1 MQEKRER
8 GREKKEKSIVI
19 LDFKVIVEILGH
31 LDDPRDL
38 ARAGQVCKIVAI
50 LTRMLM
56 RMTMRMLMRM
66 TMRMLMGMM
75 GMVSKR
81 AYSENMTISTQ
92 VSQIW
97 NECSQDASLWR
108 RLPLSQWEFSNW
120 KFFHNNHDEDDLQP
134 AVDLLP
140 DQAHLTLDSDEPP
153 EPCELF
159 DNIANSLLRA
169 VRPWRINF
177 STRS

>member
-1 MQEKRER
+1 M
-8 GREKKEKSIVI
+8 I

-38 ARAGQVCKIVAI
+38 ARAGQVCKIMAI
-50 LTRMLM
+50 MT
-56 RMTMRMLMRM
+56 RMTMRIMRM
-66 TMRMLMGMM
+66 VT
-75 GMVSKR
+75 KR

-120 KFFHNNHDEDDLQP
+120 KFFHNNHDDDNDDLQP
-134 AVDLLP
+134 GVDLLP
-140 DQAHLTLDSDEPP
+140 DQAHLRLDSDEPP

-159 DNIANSLLRA
+159 DNLTNSLLRT
-169 VRPWRINF
+169 VRSWRINSLMIFF
-177 STRS
+177 SNLTDLAK

>member
-1 MQEKRER
+1 M
-8 GREKKEKSIVI
+8 I

-56 RMTMRMLMRM
+56 RRLMRM
-66 TMRMLMGMM
+66 MMRM
-75 GMVSKR
+75 VTKR

-108 RLPLSQWEFSNW
+108 CLPLSQWEFSNW
-120 KFFHNNHDEDDLQP
+120 KFFHNDDDDLQP

-140 DQAHLTLDSDEPP
+140 DHRARLRLNSDEPP

-159 DNIANSLLRA
+159 DDLTNSLLRT
-169 VRPWRINF
+169 VRPSRINSLIIF
-177 STRS
+177 FQFD

>member
-1 MQEKRER
+1 MIVTKQCKKKESKWKR
-8 GREKKEKSIVI
+8 GKEKSIVI

-38 ARAGQVCKIVAI
+38 ARAGQVCNIVAI

-75 GMVSKR
+75 GMVTKR

-108 RLPLSQWEFSNW
+108 RLSLSQWEFSNW
-120 KFFHNNHDEDDLQP
+120 KFFHNNNDDDDDHQP

-140 DQAHLTLDSDEPP
+140 DHQAHLRLNSDEPP

-159 DNIANSLLRA
+159 DNIASSLLRA
-169 VRPWRINF
+169 VRP
-177 STRS
+177 

>member
-1 MQEKRER
+1 M
-8 GREKKEKSIVI
+8 I

-38 ARAGQVCKIVAI
+38 ARAGQVGKIIAI
-50 LTRMLM
+50 LT

-66 TMRMLMGMM
+66 MRM
-75 GMVSKR
+75 VTNS
-81 AYSENMTISTQ
+81 AYSENMTTCTQ

-120 KFFHNNHDEDDLQP
+120 KFFHNHDDDDDDLQP
-134 AVDLLP
+134 VVDLLP
-140 DQAHLTLDSDEPP
+140 HHQAQLRLNSDEPP
-153 EPCELF
+153 EPCELY
-159 DNIANSLLRA
+159 DNIANSLLRK
-169 VRPWRINF
+169 VRLWKMIF

>member
-1 MQEKRER
+1 M
-8 GREKKEKSIVI
+8 I

-38 ARAGQVCKIVAI
+38 ARAGQVCEIMAM
-50 LTRMLM
+50 LT

-66 TMRMLMGMM
+66 VRMTTKM
-75 GMVSKR
+75 
-81 AYSENMTISTQ
+81 AYPENMTTSTQ

-108 RLPLSQWEFSNW
+108 LLPLSQWEFSNW
-120 KFFHNNHDEDDLQP
+120 KFFHNNHDDDDLQP

-140 DQAHLTLDSDEPP
+140 HHQARLRLNSDEPP

-159 DNIANSLLRA
+159 DNIASSLLRT
-169 VRPWRINF
+169 VGPLRINF
-177 STRS
+177 ATRS

>member
-1 MQEKRER
+1 M
-8 GREKKEKSIVI
+8 I

-56 RMTMRMLMRM
+56 RMLMRMTMRM
-66 TMRMLMGMM
+66 TMRMLMGM
-75 GMVSKR
+75 MVSKR

-120 KFFHNNHDEDDLQP
+120 KFFHNDDDDLQP

-140 DQAHLTLDSDEPP
+140 DHQAHLRLNSDEAP

-159 DNIANSLLRA
+159 DNIASSLLRA
-169 VRPWRINF
+169 VRP
-177 STRS
+177 

>member
-1 MQEKRER
+1 M
-8 GREKKEKSIVI
+8 I

-38 ARAGQVCKIVAI
+38 ARAGQVGKIIAI
-50 LTRMLM
+50 LT

-66 TMRMLMGMM
+66 MRM
-75 GMVSKR
+75 VTNS
-81 AYSENMTISTQ
+81 AYSENMTTCTQ

-120 KFFHNNHDEDDLQP
+120 KFFHNNDDDDDDPQP

-140 DQAHLTLDSDEPP
+140 HHQAHQRLNSDEPP
-153 EPCELF
+153 ELCELF
-159 DNIANSLLRA
+159 DKIAKSLLCT

-177 STRS
+177 TIRS

>member
-1 MQEKRER
+1 
-8 GREKKEKSIVI
+8 
-19 LDFKVIVEILGH
+19 
-31 LDDPRDL
+31 
-38 ARAGQVCKIVAI
+38 
-50 LTRMLM
+50 M
-56 RMTMRMLMRM
+56 RMTMRM

-75 GMVSKR
+75 GMVTKR

-120 KFFHNNHDEDDLQP
+120 KFFHNNHDDDDDLQP

-140 DQAHLTLDSDEPP
+140 DHQAHLRLNSDEPP

-159 DNIANSLLRA
+159 DNIANSLLRT
-169 VRPWRINF
+169 VRSWRINSLIIF
-177 STRS
+177 FQFD